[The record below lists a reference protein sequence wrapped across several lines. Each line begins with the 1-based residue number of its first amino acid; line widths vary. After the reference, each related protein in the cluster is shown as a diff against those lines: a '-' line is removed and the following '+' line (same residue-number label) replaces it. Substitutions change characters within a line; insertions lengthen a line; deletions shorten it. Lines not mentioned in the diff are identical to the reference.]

1 MKDDDRE
8 APLLDEEPD
17 GGGGEIIGNCIPI
30 PPGIYEVRYMYYATG
45 YFKDQAKVTVY
56 FGIVDP
62 EEYAGTPLERFYN
75 VDSLKGPPKRYGNYR
90 AKARGDLNREVGM
103 LLGPV
108 NRLDRISFAKL
119 RGRRIICE
127 VETVIMDRDK
137 RPLPEDQYYS
147 CIRRFVKVLE
157 EGW

>member
-56 FGIVDP
+56 FAVVEP
-62 EEYAGTPLERFYN
+62 EQYAGTPLERFYN
-75 VDSLKGPPKRYGNYR
+75 VDCLKGPPKRYGKYR
-90 AKARGDLNREVGM
+90 ALARGDLIREIGL
-103 LLGPV
+103 LLGQPDRV
-108 NRLDRISFAKL
+108 DRISFTRL
-119 RGRRIICE
+119 RDKRVICE
-127 VETVIMDRDK
+127 VETVVEDRNK
-137 RPLPEDQYYS
+137 RPLLEDQYYS
-147 CIRRFVKVLE
+147 CIRRFVKVLPE
-157 EGW
+157 DW